1 MGLAKVFTPNRIKYQ
16 TSIYCNKGFC
26 DIIELIR
33 WINAILRRNL
43 PKLAL
48 SYHLRSNQLKI
59 GISVVSFLIL
69 IFTNPL
75 VQPSQVYGQSDPF
88 TTSNTCSKLPVSG
101 ITASGS
107 DSVNLPSHAIDQNLN
122 TRWSNMGLGSWI
134 QIDLGQEN
142 VICTVG
148 LNWHRGNERVNTFVI
163 STSKDGKTF
172 TNAYSGK
179 SDGTSLTEQKY
190 NLQSQTGRFV
200 RVMVNGNTQSNWIS
214 ISEFKIY
221 GYKGSSES
229 CISSQV
235 SQATASAPSSQS
247 GFPSSKAVDNNLNTV
262 WSNYGVGSSIQLD
275 LGSSK
280 NICSVDIAW
289 YKGNERQNNFIVS
302 TSQDGKSYKTVISTV
317 SSGKSLSYEK
327 YNVVDTNA
335 RYMRI
340 TVNGNNQNNYAS
352 ISEIKTMVS
361 SSSPSQVQCTIG
373 HVQNANT
380 SASQVGFPGT
390 NVLDDNLDTRWSNN
404 GVGSWIQLDLG
415 SLNKVCDIS
424 IAWYKGNE
432 RQNNFVI
439 STSNDGVTFTNVLS
453 SKSTGSTLNPEKYNI
468 VDINARYIR
477 ITVNGNTLN
486 SYASITEVSVNIVS
500 TPGSNYY
507 IGAAG
512 DWGSA
517 VNDNWEQTVDL
528 MIDNKINLALGLGD
542 YSYGSIEEFEPVVDK
557 LKETGIPMKGAKGD
571 HDSNSYAELFG
582 QPSLVHAFDAG
593 SARVIM
599 LDAYKSPSSNAA
611 FLEKELQSTTKPWKI
626 VVTTTPLYTSPSKH
640 GSDEDQTKAI
650 QPLLD
655 KYGVDLVMWGDNHNY
670 ERIKFPNKHTVF
682 VQSGTGGRSHYPFE
696 GQIKESIYQND
707 NDYGFTKIVIGDKSL
722 MGQFISHSGKIL
734 DDFNIVK

>member
-1 MGLAKVFTPNRIKYQ
+1 MRG
-16 TSIYCNKGFC
+16 
-26 DIIELIR
+26 
-33 WINAILRRNL
+33 NL

-380 SASQVGFPGT
+380 SGSQVGFPGT

-486 SYASITEVSVNIVS
+486 SY
-500 TPGSNYY
+500 
-507 IGAAG
+507 
-512 DWGSA
+512 
-517 VNDNWEQTVDL
+517 
-528 MIDNKINLALGLGD
+528 
-542 YSYGSIEEFEPVVDK
+542 
-557 LKETGIPMKGAKGD
+557 
-571 HDSNSYAELFG
+571 
-582 QPSLVHAFDAG
+582 
-593 SARVIM
+593 
-599 LDAYKSPSSNAA
+599 
-611 FLEKELQSTTKPWKI
+611 
-626 VVTTTPLYTSPSKH
+626 
-640 GSDEDQTKAI
+640 
-650 QPLLD
+650 
-655 KYGVDLVMWGDNHNY
+655 
-670 ERIKFPNKHTVF
+670 
-682 VQSGTGGRSHYPFE
+682 
-696 GQIKESIYQND
+696 
-707 NDYGFTKIVIGDKSL
+707 
-722 MGQFISHSGKIL
+722 
-734 DDFNIVK
+734 

>member
-1 MGLAKVFTPNRIKYQ
+1 MTK
-16 TSIYCNKGFC
+16 
-26 DIIELIR
+26 
-33 WINAILRRNL
+33 WINAIFRGDL
-43 PKLAL
+43 PKLV
-48 SYHLRSNQLKI
+48 SSNHLRRNQLKI
-59 GISVVSFLIL
+59 GISIVIFLIL

-88 TTSNTCSKLPVSG
+88 TTSNTCSKLSVSG

-107 DSVNLPSHAIDQNLN
+107 DSVNPPSHAIDQNLN
-122 TRWSNMGLGSWI
+122 TRWSNLGLGSWI

-148 LNWHRGNERVNTFVI
+148 INWHRGNERVNTFVI
-163 STSKDGKTF
+163 SISKDGKTF

-221 GYKGSSES
+221 GFKGSSQN
-229 CISSQV
+229 CTNSQV

-262 WSNYGVGSSIQLD
+262 WSNYGVGSSIQVD

-280 NICSVDIAW
+280 NICSIDIAW
-289 YKGNERQNNFIVS
+289 YKGNERKNNFVIS
-302 TSQDGKSYKTVISTV
+302 TSQDGKSYKTVLSTV

-327 YNVVDTNA
+327 YNVVDTNI
-335 RYMRI
+335 RYIRI
-340 TVNGNNQNNYAS
+340 TVNGNSQNNYAS
-352 ISEIKTMVS
+352 IAEIKTLVP

-373 HVQNANT
+373 HIQDAKT
-380 SASQVGFPGT
+380 SASQTGFPGT
-390 NVLDDNLDTRWSNN
+390 NVVDENLDTRWSNN

-415 SLNKVCDIS
+415 TINEVCDIS

-439 STSNDGVTFTNVLS
+439 STSNDGVAFTNVLS

-468 VDINARYIR
+468 ADTNARYIR

-500 TPGSNYY
+500 VSGSSKYY

-517 VNDNWEQTVDL
+517 RNDNWEGTVDL
-528 MIDNKINLALGLGD
+528 MKNNKVNLALGLGD
-542 YSYGSIEEFEPVVDK
+542 YSYGLVEEFEPVVDE
-557 LKETGIPMKGAKGD
+557 LKNAGIPMKGAKGD

-582 QPSLVHAFDAG
+582 QPSMVYAFDAG
-593 SARVIM
+593 HARIIM
-599 LDAYKSPSSNAA
+599 LDAYRSPSSNAE
-611 FLEKELQSTTKPWKI
+611 FLEKELKATIKPWTI
-626 VVTTTPLYTSPSKH
+626 VVTTTPIYTSPSNH
-640 GSDEDQTKAI
+640 GADEDQTETL
-650 QPLLD
+650 QPLFD

-682 VQSGTGGRSHYPFE
+682 IQSGTGGESHYEFN
-696 GQIKESIYQND
+696 GQIKESAYQND
-707 NDYGFTKIVIGDKSL
+707 NDFGITKLTIDSNTL
-722 MGQFISHSGKIL
+722 SGQFISHGGKVL
-734 DDFNIVK
+734 DNFSIIK